1 MVAGGDRGDPH
12 CSCRGAMRR
21 RIPSGILSRDRRATT
36 LTTRRM
42 RRSFAPPFRGIPGLR
57 EMEEEGG
64 GGGDAASADEVDCP
78 PPYVGR
84 RARPW
89 KLYGAGS
96 TYCAD
101 VADLRIRFLTM
112 QLFHAATFRH
122 ANCVTLG
129 NQQSPERLFLQD
141 EGWVRGL
148 VPITLGKPETDM
160 PRAVKNDQLK
170 TRSNAPPTNDRSPGG
185 PWRSIFRRNNHLS
198 EGELTILPYPGYGDV
213 PTVQWRRG
221 QLTNLC
227 YLMMLNSAAGRTVG
241 DPFVMPIL
249 PWVTDFS
256 TEIDLGS
263 ELEFEIGTSKTSP
276 WRDLSRSKFR

>member
-1 MVAGGDRGDPH
+1 M
-12 CSCRGAMRR
+12 
-21 RIPSGILSRDRRATT
+21 
-36 LTTRRM
+36 
-42 RRSFAPPFRGIPGLR
+42 
-57 EMEEEGG
+57 
-64 GGGDAASADEVDCP
+64 
-78 PPYVGR
+78 
-84 RARPW
+84 
-89 KLYGAGS
+89 
-96 TYCAD
+96 
-101 VADLRIRFLTM
+101 ADLCIRFLAL
-112 QLFHAATFRH
+112 QLFHAATFCH
-122 ANCVTLG
+122 ANSVTLG
-129 NQQSPERLFLQD
+129 DQLSPERLFVQD
-141 EGWVRGL
+141 DGWIRVV
-148 VPITLGKPETDM
+148 VPITLGKPEIGM

-170 TRSNAPPTNDRSPGG
+170 TRSDAPPTNDRSPGG
-185 PWRSIFRRNNHLS
+185 LWQSIFRGNNHLS
-198 EGELTILPYPGYGDV
+198 EGKLTILPYPGYGDV